1 MPCLWQL
8 LPLNKP
14 IKSGLR
20 QEEGRP
26 SRWKDGLARSFLHD
40 STHHFRK
47 ERGSKR
53 LTSGNP
59 GAIGTRCVADLLGGT
74 YSRCRGVSTDQTTLM
89 SSQTNC
95 SRLGEKLEQGPAR
108 QAASAECSGGVSA
121 DIGSSDLDEYTL
133 VADEAIDNQ
142 LSCSLPLWSST
153 GNCGNGVKTFFRPRP
168 MRVGPLFYESSS
180 SR

>member
-1 MPCLWQL
+1 MAFA
-8 LPLNKP
+8 K
-14 IKSGLR
+14 
-20 QEEGRP
+20 EEGRP

-40 STHHFRK
+40 STHHFSK

-53 LTSGNP
+53 LTSGSP
-59 GAIGTRCVADLLGGT
+59 GAIWTRCEADLLRGT
-74 YSRCRGVSTDQTTLM
+74 YSRCRGVSIDQTTLM

-95 SRLGEKLEQGPAR
+95 SRLGEKVEQGPAR

>member
-40 STHHFRK
+40 STHHFSK

-59 GAIGTRCVADLLGGT
+59 GAIWTRCEADLLRGT
-74 YSRCRGVSTDQTTLM
+74 YARCRGVSTDQTTLM

-108 QAASAECSGGVSA
+108 QAASDECSGGVSA

-133 VADEAIDNQ
+133 VTDEAIDNQ
-142 LSCSLPLWSST
+142 LSCSLPLWSSA
-153 GNCGNGVKTFFRPRP
+153 GNCRNGVKTFFQTEADAGRASF
-168 MRVGPLFYESSS
+168 L
-180 SR
+180 

>member
-40 STHHFRK
+40 STHHFSK

-59 GAIGTRCVADLLGGT
+59 GAIWTRCEADLLRGT
-74 YSRCRGVSTDQTTLM
+74 YARCRGVSTDQTTLM

-95 SRLGEKLEQGPAR
+95 SRLGEKLEQGPER

-133 VADEAIDNQ
+133 VTDEAMDNQ
-142 LSCSLPLWSST
+142 LSCSLPLWSTT
-153 GNCGNGVKTFFRPRP
+153 GNCRNGVKTFFQTEADAGRASF
-168 MRVGPLFYESSS
+168 L
-180 SR
+180 